1 MPESNLHAREE
12 LLESLRGSIDHL
24 AGALALLG
32 EAYDHLDEQQ
42 ADALESSLFKPLQRG
57 YGRAKRA
64 VIEFAARHDQSP
76 PQLGQPPAPLP
87 ATGVK
92 ALVEGA
98 LAEVEEA
105 ENGIVTLQDS
115 LVLLDLG
122 DQELR
127 ARLAEV
133 RQALE
138 EARGGARHFL
148 RTLGR

>member
-1 MPESNLHAREE
+1 MTESNLHAREE
-12 LLESLRGSIDHL
+12 LLESLRAPIDHL
-24 AGALALLG
+24 GRALALLG

-42 ADALESSLFKPLQRG
+42 AEALESSLFKPLQRG

-64 VIEFAARHDQSP
+64 VRDFAARHDQPAPGLAEQS
-76 PQLGQPPAPLP
+76 APLP

-92 ALVEGA
+92 ALVEA
-98 LAEVEEA
+98 AVAEVEEA
-105 ENGIVTLQDS
+105 EGAIVTLQDS

-127 ARLAEV
+127 GQLAEV

-138 EARGGARHFL
+138 EARNGSRVFL
-148 RTLGR
+148 KTLGR

>member
-1 MPESNLHAREE
+1 MPDSNLHAREE
-12 LLESLRGSIDHL
+12 LLQSLRGPIDHL
-24 AGALALLG
+24 ASALALLG

-42 ADALESSLFKPLQRG
+42 AQALETSLFKPLQRG

-64 VIEFAARHDQSP
+64 VREFAARHEQPP
-76 PQLGQPPAPLP
+76 PQLAEPAAPLP

-133 RQALE
+133 RQALG